1 MAYTETT
8 TTSYGGRLSR
18 SLKGIVGGLIAFI
31 AGTALLFWNE
41 GNYVKTYKA
50 LNEAQDATIAVD
62 SVAERDPALNGKVI
76 HASARAETEDIL
88 RDPAFDVSV
97 NAISLQR
104 SVEYYQYEERSSTTT
119 RDKIGGGEEKVTTY
133 TYSADWQS
141 EPINSSEFKDP
152 KYQGSNFTL
161 YQVQDQEQFAKNV
174 SFGAYSLPDFFIESI
189 PANEPV
195 DVTLGEENQRK
206 LEEAIRQH
214 PRGPRL
220 PEDTNAVAPAV
231 VHVQANTV
239 YLGENPSAPK
249 VGDLRITFS
258 SAQPQDVS
266 IIGKVNG
273 STFGRYVAKSGKAIS
288 RLETGIVSAEE
299 MFAHAQ
305 AENTFLTWILRLV
318 GVVLVC
324 VGLRG
329 IFGILEAI
337 AKVLPF
343 LGDIVGV
350 GVSLVTGIIGL
361 AWSLLW
367 IAIAW
372 LTYRPLIG
380 VPLLVADVA
389 LVIWLKKK
397 APKAPSS
404 TPPPAAIT

>member
-1 MAYTETT
+1 M
-8 TTSYGGRLSR
+8 
-18 SLKGIVGGLIAFI
+18 
-31 AGTALLFWNE
+31 
-41 GNYVKTYKA
+41 
-50 LNEAQDATIAVD
+50 
-62 SVAERDPALNGKVI
+62 
-76 HASARAETEDIL
+76 
-88 RDPAFDVSV
+88 
-97 NAISLQR
+97 
-104 SVEYYQYEERSSTTT
+104 
-119 RDKIGGGEEKVTTY
+119 
-133 TYSADWQS
+133 
-141 EPINSSEFKDP
+141 
-152 KYQGSNFTL
+152 
-161 YQVQDQEQFAKNV
+161 
-174 SFGAYSLPDFFIESI
+174 
-189 PANEPV
+189 
-195 DVTLGEENQRK
+195 TLGAENQRK

-380 VPLLVADVA
+380 VPLLVAAVA